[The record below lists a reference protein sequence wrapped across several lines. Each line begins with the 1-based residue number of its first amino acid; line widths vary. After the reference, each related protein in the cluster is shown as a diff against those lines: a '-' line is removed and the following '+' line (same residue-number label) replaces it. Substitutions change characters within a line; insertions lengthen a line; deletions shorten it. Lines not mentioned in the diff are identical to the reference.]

1 MKTPNFVHLNVHSH
15 YSILNG
21 CSTIQQIVDS
31 AIKNRMPGI
40 AITDYGNMFGIME
53 FIEYVARINKETR
66 SRDGS
71 LIHIHNYHDFSN
83 GVVIF
88 L

>member
-21 CSTIQQIVDS
+21 CFTIQQIVDS

-53 FIEYVARINKETR
+53 FIEYVARINKER
-66 SRDGS
+66 QEQGRKQFKPIYR
-71 LIHIHNYHDFSN
+71 L
-83 GVVIF
+83 
-88 L
+88 